1 MYVLSRSLSYNFEEK
16 ASLGVLLDL
25 ILSKGRKGYVHLC
38 ILMHNGIHMGRYV
51 VQI

>member
-25 ILSKGRKGYVHLC
+25 ILSKGRKEYVHVD
-38 ILMHNGIHMGRYV
+38 IFIF
-51 VQI
+51 